1 MSIRR
6 RWTPAHKK
14 EEPMQRKENIQRA
27 IPTTETEPEDR
38 PQWLTDL
45 RPAELAFVAAGSG
58 SNHVKWYDK
67 AFN

>member
-1 MSIRR
+1 
-6 RWTPAHKK
+6 
-14 EEPMQRKENIQRA
+14 MQRKENIQRA